1 MELNAG
7 AIITLLTLIFFSK
20 FLAAPCGMGD
30 PSSLTRDRTHAPC
43 IGSRVP
49 AIRLPGKSLDSD
61 L

>member
-1 MELNAG
+1 MQLNVG
-7 AIITLLTLIFFSK
+7 AILTLLALIFFLK

-30 PSSLTRDRTHAPC
+30 PSSLTRDRTYAPC

-49 AIRLPGKSLDSD
+49 TMRPPGKYLASD

>member
-1 MELNAG
+1 MQLNVG
-7 AIITLLTLIFFSK
+7 AILTLLTLIFSPK

-30 PSSLTRDRTHAPC
+30 PSSLTRDRTHASC

-49 AIRLPGKSLDSD
+49 TIRLPGKSLDSD